1 MRYWIWILSVMVLA
15 LSASAEAIDVRISV
29 TEVSDRRTTGQFF
42 NNLEIKLKLVG
53 DDVADIKGIRTA
65 LTTAVDDAGRNL
77 LMDKDKGTDFE
88 TRSDGGQSDITL
100 TLKNPARRATAVRE
114 ITGELLLFMPT
125 RDPSATILIKNI
137 SKIAGKPIANPALE
151 KAGIGMTVLTKK
163 EYEALKKDEEK
174 KAKDSV
180 EKQGLDQA
188 MVKAFEGLFS
198 AFFQIGENDLILK
211 VADPSKKLIEIE
223 VVDAKGAK
231 ISNQGSMKSGD
242 IKVLNY
248 SEALPVDA
256 QLRLFLKT
264 AKTIVSVPLRLTD
277 IALP

>member
-1 MRYWIWILSVMVLA
+1 MHLLRLLAILVLI
-15 LSASAEAIDVRISV
+15 LPASAEAIDVRVSV

-42 NNLEIKLKLVG
+42 NNLEIKLRLVG
-53 DDVADIKGIRTA
+53 DDVSDIKGIRTA
-65 LTTAVDDAGRNL
+65 LATAVDDAGRNL

-88 TRSDGGQSDITL
+88 TRSDDSQSDITL

-114 ITGELLLFMPT
+114 ITGELLLFMPA

-137 SKIAGKPIANPALE
+137 SKIAGRPIANPALE
-151 KAGIGMTVLTKK
+151 KAGIGVTVLTRK

-198 AFFQIGENDLILK
+198 AFFQIGENDVILK
-211 VADPSKKLIEIE
+211 VTDPAKNLVEIE
-223 VVDAKGAK
+223 VADAKGTK
-231 ISNQGSMKSGD
+231 MRNQGSMKSGEL
-242 IKVLNY
+242 KVLSFN
-248 SEALPVDA
+248 EALPVDA
-256 QLRLFLKT
+256 QLRIFLKT